1 METGIEMSKLYETEI
16 IKKLP
21 KVFKNRYKSPTK
33 TESKQISS
41 YELECIDRLMEKSW
55 SEITASF
62 LEDNCCIN
70 FLSSDNFK
78 YFLPAIVNVSI
89 RENKVY
95 LLAIE
100 IVIMMLDRPADTK
113 NWDDDFVSKWLGLE
127 LGEYRL
133 IQDWL
138 FWLCDAREEDT
149 LSILRC
155 IETIELLILETEN
168 LK

>member
-1 METGIEMSKLYETEI
+1 M
-16 IKKLP
+16 
-21 KVFKNRYKSPTK
+21 
-33 TESKQISS
+33 
-41 YELECIDRLMEKSW
+41 
-55 SEITASF
+55 
-62 LEDNCCIN
+62 
-70 FLSSDNFK
+70 
-78 YFLPAIVNVSI
+78 NVSI